1 MKKFLSIILSSVLLF
16 GLTACG
22 SPSDTASANSSEN
35 TSAASENDLTSA
47 DTALDEAA
55 SESGSE
61 TETNGSN
68 VLVVYYSASGNTERV
83 AKDIAAAAGVDLF
96 EIVPEEVYTSGDL
109 DWTDPDSRVSRE
121 HDDEALRDVFL
132 TSTTVENRD
141 SYDTVFIGYPIWWE
155 IAAWPVDNFVKDN
168 DFSGKT
174 VIPFATSAT
183 SGMGQS
189 GQLLADMAGS
199 GDWQEGQRFR
209 SGASADDLQAW
220 VSELGL

>member
-1 MKKFLSIILSSVLLF
+1 MKKFLSIILCSVLLF

-22 SPSDTASANSSEN
+22 SPSDTASANSSES

-47 DTALDEAA
+47 DTASYETDE
-55 SESGSE
+55 
-61 TETNGSN
+61 
-68 VLVVYYSASGNTERV
+68 
-83 AKDIAAAAGVDLF
+83 AAAAGADLF
-96 EIVPEEVYTSGDL
+96 EIVPEEVYTNGDI

-121 HDDEALRDVFL
+121 HDDEALRDVPL
-132 TSTTVENRD
+132 TSTTVENWD
-141 SYDTVFIGYPIWWE
+141 SYDTVFISYPIWWA

-209 SGASADDLQAW
+209 SGASADDVQAW